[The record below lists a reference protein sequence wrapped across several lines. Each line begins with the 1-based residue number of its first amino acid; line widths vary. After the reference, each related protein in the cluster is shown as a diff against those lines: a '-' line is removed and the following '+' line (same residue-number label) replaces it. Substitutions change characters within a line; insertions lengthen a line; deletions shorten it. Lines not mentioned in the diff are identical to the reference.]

1 MAKKQANKVV
11 AEKQATTHPTKVTE
25 VQTGA
30 PEQIVTNAFA
40 EPNTAPKADKGQE
53 QNSDFKATWD
63 ASKPDI
69 SDTQK
74 EQAKAETPEQA
85 GKKAEDPKNTEPA
98 DTAIDVQPPTQS
110 NDGDYTVEEGD
121 LINYPELKDQVKAG
135 DKVLY
140 GSLYVMKSIEADT
153 PPTTRVPWPMNT
165 NPSYNGIT
173 FKQQ

>member
-30 PEQIVTNAFA
+30 PEQIVPNASS
-40 EPNTAPKADKGQE
+40 EPNTAPAADKGHE
-53 QNSDFKATWD
+53 Q
-63 ASKPDI
+63 KPDI

-74 EQAKAETPEQA
+74 EQAKAQTPEEA

-98 DTAIDVQPPTQS
+98 DAAIDVQPSTQTN
-110 NDGDYTVEEGD
+110 NDSYTISEGD
-121 LINYPELKDQVKAG
+121 IENYPELKDQVKVG
-135 DKVLY
+135 DSVPY
-140 GSLYVMKSIEADT
+140 GSLWVMKSIEADT

-165 NPSYNGIT
+165 NGFQI
-173 FKQQ
+173 